1 MGKTIIISSHILKE
15 LAELC
20 NVVGIIERGELIFSG
35 SVRDAMQRV
44 KVGKSL
50 SVRVAD
56 RSSEAAALLA
66 RTPGVAKVAVV
77 DTDHGPQVNVTLDD
91 AVAVDP
97 SDFPSRLINAG
108 FRVQHF
114 AEEQVDLETV
124 FMRLTKGLV
133 Q

>member
-20 NVVGIIERGELIFSG
+20 NVVGIIERGDLIFSG

-44 KVGKSL
+44 RMGKTL
-50 SVRVAD
+50 SVRLAD
-56 RSSEAAALLA
+56 KTPEAAALLQ
-66 RTPGVAKVAVV
+66 RTPGVAKVALIES
-77 DTDHGPQVNVTLDD
+77 DHGPQINVTLDD
-91 AVAVDP
+91 AAPADA

-108 FRVQHF
+108 FRITHF

-124 FMRLTKGLV
+124 FMRLTKGLI